1 METLKDKIN
10 DCIKEHIKEN
20 ENKKMKSIWDVMEAI
35 VYLISI
41 IEVFYE
47 GLCEKGDKLYP
58 NGNWEKKGI
67 CRSQARGAK
76 NMLSDMAGMMSI
88 QQKTMPEE
96 I

>member
-1 METLKDKIN
+1 MKSLKDKIGE
-10 DCIKEHIKEN
+10 CVMEHIKEN
-20 ENKKMKSIWDVMEAI
+20 GNKKMKSIWDVMEAI

-67 CRSQARGAK
+67 FRSQARSAK
-76 NMLSDMAGMMSI
+76 NMLSDMAGMISI
-88 QQKTMPEE
+88 HRKTMPEE